1 MEIDEFLDRE
11 LADLG
16 LSEQADR
23 GKGAKKTGSEESS
36 IFDSIKA
43 DLGKGSLEDAE
54 QSYIRLWN
62 LLMQQKLK
70 WNRDLYEQIY
80 SLSTQLSATIAQA
93 YEELKRKANHIYGL
107 ISRARN
113 ALKEGKKDMPM
124 KLYAEMQEM
133 SSSIPSVFFEEKRI
147 VQEQIISFYRDL
159 VNTTD
164 SELSKRIAAIID
176 QINQLLNITE
186 SSIRNGSVNDAASN
200 YSRCIEL
207 FNQIP
212 EGFIKTKTSLGM
224 RLLDIYKT
232 ISIHA
237 EISGLQ
243 KQLGYGVPV
252 NRQRIQPK
260 AYTGTYQ
267 RQAAAKIQ
275 VSSLQPNQEYRA
287 KQEKSEKMPSQKEA
301 MLHRKREHAKRN
313 IKKGFYNEAWKDVEE
328 ALQIDPND
336 AEAITLRAKVKTL
349 Q

>member
-16 LSEQADR
+16 LTEQAERSKD
-23 GKGAKKTGSEESS
+23 AKKTGGEESS
-36 IFDSIKA
+36 IIDSIRP

-70 WNRDLYEQIY
+70 WNRDLYEKLY
-80 SLSTQLSATIAQA
+80 SLSTQLSATMSQA

-113 ALKEGKKDMPM
+113 ALKEGKKDLPM
-124 KLYAEMQEM
+124 KLYAEMQEI
-133 SSSIPSVFFEEKRI
+133 SNSIPSVFFEEKRI

-164 SELSKRIAAIID
+164 SELSKRIAAIIG
-176 QINQLLNITE
+176 QISQLLNAAE
-186 SSIRNGSVNDAASN
+186 SSIRSGSIDDAASN
-200 YSRCIEL
+200 YSRCIGL
-207 FNQIP
+207 FSQIP

-232 ISIHA
+232 LSIHT

-243 KQLGYGVPV
+243 KQLGYPVPID
-252 NRQRIQPK
+252 RQRIQPK

-267 RQAAAKIQ
+267 RPATAKIP
-275 VSSLQPNQEYRA
+275 VSRPQPNQEYRT
-287 KQEKSEKMPSQKEA
+287 KQEKSEKPLSQKEM
-301 MLHRKREHAKRN
+301 MLRRKREHAKRN

-328 ALQIDPND
+328 ALQIDPTD